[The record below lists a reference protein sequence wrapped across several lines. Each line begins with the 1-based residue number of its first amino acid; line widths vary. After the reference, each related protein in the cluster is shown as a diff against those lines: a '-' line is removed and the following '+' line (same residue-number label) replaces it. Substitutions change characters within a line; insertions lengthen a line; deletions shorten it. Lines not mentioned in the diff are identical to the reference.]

1 MLLKKLWVD
10 ELGATVSLETVMVGT
25 VGVLA
30 VTGGIAALA
39 DAVNDELGEM
49 ALAVRGFDQ
58 SYAVTGYQ
66 TNGTLTTGVPCTN
79 TNGAASAT
87 FQAFKSGSGFVQ
99 TPPNINIQQTNGGSG
114 FGQVDLGGNIGG
126 RQFVQQP
133 QVVQPQSVQ
142 PQFVPQPT
150 SILLNTTQPQSATI
164 QHFDTESVEVLRN
177 VPVDDQNAVRG
188 SRTNRITGEECKP
201 SR

>member
-1 MLLKKLWVD
+1 MLLKKLWAD

-79 TNGAASAT
+79 TNGAASTT

-133 QVVQPQSVQ
+133 QVVQPQ
-142 PQFVPQPT
+142 FVPQT
-150 SILLNTTQPQSATI
+150 NSLILNTTQPQSATI
-164 QHFDTESVEVLRN
+164 HHFDTEAVEVLRN
-177 VPVDDQNAVRG
+177 VPQDDQNAVRG
-188 SRTNRITGEECKP
+188 NRTNRITGEECKP
-201 SR
+201 NR